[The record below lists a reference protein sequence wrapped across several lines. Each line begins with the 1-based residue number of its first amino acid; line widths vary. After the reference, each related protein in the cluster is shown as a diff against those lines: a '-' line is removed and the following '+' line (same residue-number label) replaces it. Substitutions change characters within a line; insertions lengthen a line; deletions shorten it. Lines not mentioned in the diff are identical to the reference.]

1 MNVVEGSA
9 LSESHGGRVIDR
21 CSGEDVHD
29 LAVEVAADASRR
41 SLTANRSD
49 LRVEFGDV
57 RAPGSV
63 GDRFRGAGVFVRGAR
78 SSTAEQKRDGS
89 QDRDGR

>member
-9 LSESHGGRVIDR
+9 LSEAHSGSVTDR

-29 LAVEVAADASRR
+29 LAVEITADASRR

-49 LRVEFGDV
+49 LRVEFDDV

-63 GDRFRGAGVFVRGAR
+63 G
-78 SSTAEQKRDGS
+78 
-89 QDRDGR
+89 